1 MLLLPGGVLFAAT
14 YAYLAAFSWYAGSS
28 AMVLTSVGSQFL
40 AVPFSCR
47 RYMLLFVS
55 QQDVYC
61 EVLVVAVVITSFCD
75 EPMLESCSANTVQ

>member
-14 YAYLAAFSWYAGSS
+14 YAYLAAFSWFAGSS
-28 AMVLTSVGSQFL
+28 AMVLTSAGSQFL
-40 AVPFSCR
+40 AIPFSCR

-61 EVLVVAVVITSFCD
+61 EVLVVVTTSFCD
-75 EPMLESCSANTVQ
+75 EPMLESSSANTVQ